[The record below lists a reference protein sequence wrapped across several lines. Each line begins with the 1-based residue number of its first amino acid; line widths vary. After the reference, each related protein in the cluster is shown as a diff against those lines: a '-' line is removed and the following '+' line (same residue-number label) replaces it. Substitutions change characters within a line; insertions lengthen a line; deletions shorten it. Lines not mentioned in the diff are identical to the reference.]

1 MKIGK
6 KLKEIRFELML
17 SQKEMAEKLGVSRG
31 YISNIE
37 KGVRNPSLP
46 TKTIINYMYLKHC
59 HNKKP
64 LVEVMTPEQPKQNW
78 FMRMLKWIFR
88 K

>member
-1 MKIGK
+1 MEIGK
-6 KLKEIRFELML
+6 KLKEIRFELKL
-17 SQKEMAEKLGVSRG
+17 SQKEMAEKLSVSRG
-31 YISNIE
+31 YVCNIE

-46 TKTIINYMYLKHC
+46 VKTIINYMYLRHC
-59 HNKKP
+59 RNKKP
-64 LVEVMTPEQPKQNW
+64 LVEVMTPEVKKENW